1 MQAMII
7 AAVLTFLVNLPF
19 GFWRAGTRQ
28 FSLIWFLA
36 VHGPVPM
43 VVALRLGLG
52 IPFQWTTLPPLVV
65 AYFAGQIAGAR
76 MRRPR
81 DLDTQRRRGGR

>member
-7 AAVLTFLVNLPF
+7 AVVLTFLVNLPF
-19 GFWRAGTRQ
+19 GYWRAGTRK
-28 FSLIWFLA
+28 FSGTWFLA
-36 VHGPVPM
+36 VHGPVPL
-43 VVALRLGLG
+43 VVAVRLGLG
-52 IPFQWTTLPPLVV
+52 LPFQWTTLPPLVA

-81 DLDTQRRRGGR
+81 GLDPQRRRGGR